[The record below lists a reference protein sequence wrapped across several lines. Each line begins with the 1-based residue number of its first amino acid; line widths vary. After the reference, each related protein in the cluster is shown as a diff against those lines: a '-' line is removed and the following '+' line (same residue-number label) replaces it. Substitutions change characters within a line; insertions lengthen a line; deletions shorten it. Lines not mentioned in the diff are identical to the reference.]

1 MAKFYYS
8 LNLSR
13 HFEAETL
20 FDIFDCK
27 TILRQHSIFKLSE
40 KVRKPLV
47 FRVTSND
54 GAFFSVLRVT
64 SDDGDRNKNNCETLT
79 TLINIFC
86 ESCLCVLILSP
97 PVWF

>member
-1 MAKFYYS
+1 MFTIIEKISQTYIQLILAQCS
-8 LNLSR
+8 LSMP
-13 HFEAETL
+13 
-20 FDIFDCK
+20 
-27 TILRQHSIFKLSE
+27 SE

-79 TLINIFC
+79 TLNIFC

>member
-1 MAKFYYS
+1 MFTIIEKISQTYIQLILAQCS
-8 LNLSR
+8 LSMP
-13 HFEAETL
+13 
-20 FDIFDCK
+20 
-27 TILRQHSIFKLSE
+27 SE

-64 SDDGDRNKNNCETLT
+64 SDDGDRNENNCETLT